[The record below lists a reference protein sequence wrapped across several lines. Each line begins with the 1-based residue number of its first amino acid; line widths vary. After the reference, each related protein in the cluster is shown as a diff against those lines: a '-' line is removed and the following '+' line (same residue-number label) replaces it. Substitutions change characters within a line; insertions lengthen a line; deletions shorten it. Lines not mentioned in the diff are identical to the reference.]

1 MRGSGLTRY
10 PAHNPNTIMPTL
22 DDLPTLAKRS
32 LLTGKDTIAV
42 SDESAGGGS
51 KIHKLPA
58 ALLGLGY
65 THAWGIAH
73 SNATLDASTAT
84 AVVSVTLLSDIEDW
98 IVREVS
104 VVVTEL
110 FAGGSVSNLD
120 MSVGITGDTDAY
132 VDSVNC
138 FTGDTVPAIATSTG
152 PILDPDGDDAIDD
165 QYIIQTAS
173 SKALLAEF
181 NPAGAGMDEC
191 TAGQL
196 YVLASLLKVSELT
209 DVAETI

>member
-1 MRGSGLTRY
+1 
-10 PAHNPNTIMPTL
+10 MPTL
-22 DDLPTLAKRS
+22 DDLPILAKRS

-73 SNATLDASTAT
+73 SNATLDASTDT
-84 AVVSVTLLSDIEDW
+84 AVVSVTLLDDLEDY

-138 FTGDTVPAIATSTG
+138 FTGDTVPVIKTSTG
-152 PILDPDGDDAIDD
+152 PILDAAGSDDLDD
-165 QYIIQTAS
+165 QYVIQTAA
-173 SKALLAEF
+173 SKALVAEF

-196 YVLASLLKVSELT
+196 YVLASLIKVSELT

>member
-1 MRGSGLTRY
+1 
-10 PAHNPNTIMPTL
+10 MPTL

-73 SNATLDASTAT
+73 SNATLEASTAT
-84 AVVSVTLLSDIEDW
+84 AVVSVTLLDDIEDW

-110 FAGGSVSNLD
+110 FATGISNLD

-138 FTGDTVPAIATSTG
+138 FTGDTVPAIYTSTG
-152 PILDPDGDDAIDD
+152 PILDAAGSDDLDD
-165 QYIIQTAS
+165 QYQIQTAA
-173 SKALLAEF
+173 SKALVAEF

-196 YVLASLLKVSELT
+196 YVLASLLKVSELA

>member
-1 MRGSGLTRY
+1 
-10 PAHNPNTIMPTL
+10 MPTL

-32 LLTGKDTIAV
+32 LLTGKDLIAV

-73 SNATLDASTAT
+73 TNATLEASTAT
-84 AVVSVTLLSDIEDW
+84 AVCPVTLLSDIEDY

-120 MSVGITGDTDAY
+120 MSVGLNDDTDAY
-132 VDSVNC
+132 VDSVDC
-138 FTGDTVPAIATSTG
+138 FTGDTVPVIKTSTG
-152 PILDPDGDDAIDD
+152 PILDAAGSDDLDD
-165 QYIIQTAS
+165 QYIIQAAAS
-173 SKALLAEF
+173 KSLVAEF

-191 TAGQL
+191 TAGQI

>member
-1 MRGSGLTRY
+1 
-10 PAHNPNTIMPTL
+10 MPTL
-22 DDLPTLAKRS
+22 DDIPTLAKRS

-65 THAWGIAH
+65 THAWGISH
-73 SNATLDASTAT
+73 TNATLEASTAT
-84 AVVSVTLLSDIEDW
+84 AVVSVTLLDDIEDW

-110 FAGGSVSNLD
+110 LYTGISNLD
-120 MSVGITGDTDAY
+120 MRVGITGDTDAY
-132 VDSVNC
+132 VASVNC
-138 FTGDTVPAIATSTG
+138 FTGDTVPAIYTSTG
-152 PILDPDGDDAIDD
+152 PILDAAGSDDLDD
-165 QYIIQTAS
+165 QYQIQTAA
-173 SKALLAEF
+173 SKALVAEF

-191 TAGQL
+191 TTGQI